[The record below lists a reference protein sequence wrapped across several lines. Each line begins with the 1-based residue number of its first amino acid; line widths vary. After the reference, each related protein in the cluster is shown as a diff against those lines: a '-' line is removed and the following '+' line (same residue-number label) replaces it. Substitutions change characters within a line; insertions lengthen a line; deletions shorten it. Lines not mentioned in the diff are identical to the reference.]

1 MCTNACSL
9 SGTSTT
15 KVVWHPWLE
24 WALRRVQLCLNT
36 RQGLLAPIAEVIWY
50 TSDAGLLP
58 VQAVFGWMAA
68 G

>member
-36 RQGLLAPIAEVIWY
+36 RQGPLAPTADV
-50 TSDAGLLP
+50 
-58 VQAVFGWMAA
+58 
-68 G
+68 